1 MSSAWRLVDSGALP
15 PPQSA
20 AVDEAV
26 LEARS
31 RSLVADTLHF
41 YTRSQPTVSLGR
53 FQKTTEAVD
62 LAACRERGVAVV
74 RRRSGGGT
82 IYTDSGQL
90 LFALIS
96 SRSILGEEAA
106 GSFARVCTAVANSLK
121 GLGVDARYRPVNDVE
136 TRGKKISGSAQLR
149 RRGSV
154 LHHGSVLVST
164 DLETMDAVLINTE
177 IAPSD
182 RVTTLSLILGSAPDV
197 EDVKR
202 LMVASFRES
211 LGIEFEPGE
220 LTDYELGLV
229 EDYVASHYG
238 NEEWNLGR

>member
-31 RSLVADTLHF
+31 RSLVPDTLHF

-53 FQKTTEAVD
+53 FQKIAEAVD
-62 LAACRERGVAVV
+62 VAACRARGVAVV

-82 IYTDSGQL
+82 IYTDSGQI

-96 SRSILGEEAA
+96 SRSVLGEDAT
-106 GSFARVCTAVANSLK
+106 GSFARVCAAVADSLTS
-121 GLGVDARYRPVNDVE
+121 LGVDARYRPVNDVE
-136 TRGKKISGSAQLR
+136 VRGKKISGSAQLR

-154 LHHGSVLVST
+154 LHHGSVLVNT
-164 DLETMDAVLINTE
+164 DLETMDAVLINTS

-182 RVTTLSLILGSAPDV
+182 RVTTLSLILGRTPDV

-202 LMVASFRES
+202 LMAESFREA
-211 LGIEFEPGE
+211 LGIEFEIGG
-220 LTDYELGLV
+220 LTEYELGLV
-229 EDYVASHYG
+229 ENYVASHYG
-238 NEEWNLGR
+238 KEEWNLGP